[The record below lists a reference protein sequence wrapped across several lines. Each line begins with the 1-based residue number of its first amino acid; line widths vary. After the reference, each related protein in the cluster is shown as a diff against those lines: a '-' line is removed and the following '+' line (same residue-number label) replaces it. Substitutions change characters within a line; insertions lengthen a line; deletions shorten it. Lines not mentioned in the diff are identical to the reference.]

1 VFPSDLPGVNP
12 ATLNGIIL
20 YYRLMTKW
28 SGLGDSTGLSRV
40 GLSQMKIEEGTK
52 RYDQHHRRH
61 VPDAISLRH
70 PPIPAPSRVEV
81 IQATHHMHYLETTF
95 IKQG

>member
-1 VFPSDLPGVNP
+1 MVQSLLKT
-12 ATLNGIIL
+12 A
-20 YYRLMTKW
+20 
-28 SGLGDSTGLSRV
+28 
-40 GLSQMKIEEGTK
+40 ETK

-61 VPDAISLRH
+61 VHDAITRHH

-81 IQATHHMHYLETTF
+81 LRATHHMHYLETTF